1 MQNLKEIGDCILLKK
16 IKSDQITDLFVGKN
30 KNNNEI
36 EFIKRIRKS
45 ELDDETK
52 IKLSEKIK
60 ILQSLRNCS
69 GIIHYKRLLKDEKY
83 YGLVF
88 EYCNGGNL
96 LEYTK
101 DYIKENKKPINEFFI
116 QKIIKQLVSGIESLH
131 SKKIIHRNIKLE
143 NILLNFDDYKNEYGK
158 LPKELTFKNKTLNN
172 KFTVKIA
179 DFKEYKEIEEDNG
192 ISSEKGNN
200 NNAPENFNSGKG
212 NTENSYEADLW
223 SLGAI
228 TYELLTGLPPFEAKT
243 SEEIL
248 KSIQE
253 GKYTLPNN
261 LKCSLE
267 IITFI
272 NGLLEYNPK
281 KRLNLE
287 QIKSHSFLNK
297 NPE

>member
-16 IKSDQITDLFVGKN
+16 IKSGQITDLFVGKN

-52 IKLSEKIK
+52 IKLSEKIR

-69 GIIHYKRLLKDEKY
+69 DIIHYKRLLKEENY
-83 YGLVF
+83 YSLVF

-101 DYIKENKKPINEFFI
+101 DYIKENKKLINEFFI

-158 LPKELTFKNKTLNN
+158 LPKELTFKNKSLNN

-179 DFKEYKEIEEDNG
+179 DF
-192 ISSEKGNN
+192 
-200 NNAPENFNSGKG
+200 
-212 NTENSYEADLW
+212 
-223 SLGAI
+223 
-228 TYELLTGLPPFEAKT
+228 
-243 SEEIL
+243 
-248 KSIQE
+248 
-253 GKYTLPNN
+253 
-261 LKCSLE
+261 
-267 IITFI
+267 
-272 NGLLEYNPK
+272 
-281 KRLNLE
+281 
-287 QIKSHSFLNK
+287 
-297 NPE
+297 